1 MASSRTVL
9 LAALALLLQDPPPAV
24 RDLGPLLAE
33 RVQQHGMP
41 AVAALVSRGD
51 RTVAAGVAGV
61 RVRGGA
67 VPATLEDRWHV
78 GSCTKSMTATLA
90 AILAADGTIAW
101 EATPAT
107 IFPDLAE
114 QMDPAWQ
121 RATLARLLSNTSGAV
136 GDLLTVHPE
145 LWSRF
150 WKNDLTSFDQRLLLV
165 STLTALP
172 PEKAPGTAYVYSNA
186 GFSIAGAMLEKAAGS
201 PYEELLRARLFAP
214 LVMTSAGFGAPG
226 SVTEPEKADAPWG
239 HDARGR
245 AIPPGHGSDNPAA
258 ITPAGRVH
266 LTLEDWAKYARFHL
280 RGARAD
286 QPELGKDSFAR
297 LHAPAPESGRAR
309 YAMGWIAGSAGDP
322 PVRLLGH
329 SGSNTMWYAVI
340 WLIPELD
347 LAILA
352 ACNDGAQGPAMER
365 LVADLL
371 AEFR

>member
-33 RVQQHGMP
+33 RVAAHGMP
-41 AVAALVSRGD
+41 ALGALVSQGG
-51 RTVAAGVAGV
+51 RTIAAGVAGV
-61 RVRGGA
+61 RVRGGT

-90 AILAADGTIAW
+90 AMLAADGKIAW
-101 EATPAT
+101 EAAPAT

-114 QMDPAWQ
+114 KMDPAWQ
-121 RATLARLLSNTSGAV
+121 EATLARLLSNTSGAV

-150 WKNDLTSFDQRLLLV
+150 WKNDLTSPDQRLLLV
-165 STLTALP
+165 RTLTALP
-172 PEKAPGTAYVYSNA
+172 PEKPPGSAYVYSNA
-186 GFSIAGAMLEKAAGS
+186 GFSIAGAMLEKATGET
-201 PYEELLRARLFAP
+201 YEDLLRARLFAP
-214 LVMTSAGFGAPG
+214 LGMTSAGFGAPG
-226 SVTEPEKADAPWG
+226 AATEAEKADAPWG
-239 HDARGR
+239 HDGRGR

-266 LTLEDWAKYARFHL
+266 LSLEDWAKYARFHL

-297 LHAPAPESGRAR
+297 LHAPSAESGRAR
-309 YAMGWIAGSAGDP
+309 YAMGWIAGSSGQP
-322 PVRLLGH
+322 PARLLGH

-347 LAILA
+347 LAILTV
-352 ACNDGAQGPAMER
+352 CNDGAQGPAMER
-365 LVADLL
+365 LTADLL